1 MGISDR
7 QENSSREK
15 VSLFHSECDRLV
27 PTIFRREI
35 IQYAYRLIFECIQLL
50 FSQTYISVTF
60 LMMYATIWA
69 LNIRLDTQ
77 FFAVA
82 SCLLAYMQTPIVEF
96 FSIGV
101 KAFVNY
107 MAAQKRI
114 KVSTH
119 DFICNWWAIRNDPLN
134 ILTISYFSTKLQI
147 YYCRKITQFFAEKL
161 FFSNVWLS
169 ILG

>member
-7 QENSSREK
+7 QANSSREK
-15 VSLFHSECDRLV
+15 VSLFHIECNRLV
-27 PTIFRREI
+27 SIIFRREI
-35 IQYAYRLIFECIQLL
+35 IQYACRLILECIQLL

-60 LMMYATIWA
+60 LMMYATMWA
-69 LNIRLDTQ
+69 LNIQLVTQ

-101 KAFVNY
+101 KAFVHY

-114 KVSTH
+114 QVSSD
-119 DFICNWWAIRNDPLN
+119 DFICN
-134 ILTISYFSTKLQI
+134 
-147 YYCRKITQFFAEKL
+147 E
-161 FFSNVWLS
+161 
-169 ILG
+169 